1 MSILSA
7 SSHTTLP
14 KDLLLKW
21 VTQLH
26 YLQQHRKRPISDG
39 LIEGAEKT
47 PWLFQADLCDP
58 LADLKGNSILVKE
71 TI

>member
-21 VTQLH
+21 VTQLR
-26 YLQQHRKRPISDG
+26 YLQQHRKRPTFDG
-39 LIEGAEKT
+39 LIEGAEKLL
-47 PWLFQADLCDP
+47 LFAADLCDP

>member
-1 MSILSA
+1 MSTLSA

-21 VTQLH
+21 VTQLR
-26 YLQQHRKRPISDG
+26 YLQQHRKRPTSDG
-39 LIEGAEKT
+39 MIEVAEKLL
-47 PWLFQADLCDP
+47 LFAADLCDP